1 MKKVYLFIVL
11 NFTSFIMYSQE
22 YKISFAGT
30 GTSNTVETV
39 KVENLTKG
47 TSLTL
52 SGNNVLYLKSSV
64 TGIFDQ
70 NLLNNRNIRIY
81 PNPLIDYSYIDFD
94 IFKQQKIKIDVYNI
108 SGKKIIEAQNLL
120 TPGKHIY
127 KIVGLQTGSFIVKV
141 SSHKDLFTGKLLSL
155 KTGTEKPALTKLN
168 SIQSEISAL
177 NLKSTNNEIAMQYNT
192 GDRLKIT
199 GTSGK
204 YSTIITD
211 IPTQNKKLTFTFIE
225 CTDVDGNNY
234 PVVQIGTQIWM
245 AKNLITTKFRNGIII
260 PHEIENSKWRN
271 LSTSAYCNYNN
282 DPNLVIS
289 FGRLY
294 NSYCV
299 NDSRNIA
306 PEGWHVPTKEEWSTL
321 IEYVGGGSVA
331 GSKLKSTGT
340 TIWSSTNINATDEFG
355 FSALPGGHRWQGDFE
370 FAQVYGVWWSVS
382 TTFAMY
388 SGYDNVDTG
397 YLPYKTNGCSVRCVK
412 D

>member
-1 MKKVYLFIVL
+1 MKKIYLFIAL
-11 NFTSFIMYSQE
+11 IFSFFVMYSQE

-30 GTSNTVETV
+30 GTSNTVESI

-64 TGIFDQ
+64 TGIFTDIQ
-70 NLLNNRNIRIY
+70 FNERNIRIY
-81 PNPLIDYSYIDFD
+81 PNPLIDYSNIEID
-94 IFKQQKIKIDVYNI
+94 IIKQSNVQIEIYNMSGQKV
-108 SGKKIIEAQNLL
+108 IETQGLL
-120 TPGKHIY
+120 TPGKHTY
-127 KIVGLQTGSFIVKV
+127 KITGIKTGSYVVKVISDIGLLSEKFISLKTKTENPTITKV
-141 SSHKDLFTGKLLSL
+141 SS
-155 KTGTEKPALTKLN
+155 
-168 SIQSEISAL
+168 IQTEISVI
-177 NLKSTNNEIAMQYNT
+177 NLKSTNDEITMQYNA

-199 GTSGK
+199 GISGK

-211 IPTQNKKLTFTFIE
+211 IPSQNKTITFTFVE
-225 CTDVDGNNY
+225 CTDADGNDY

-245 AKNLITTKFRNGIII
+245 AENLKTTKFRDGTII
-260 PHEIENSKWRN
+260 PHEMEKSKWKN
-271 LSTSAYCNYNN
+271 LSSSAYCNYNN
-282 DPNLVIS
+282 DPNLAMS

-321 IEYVGGGSVA
+321 IEYVGGKSVA

-340 TIWSSTNINATDEFG
+340 TIWSSTNTNATNEFG
-355 FSALPGGHRWQGDFE
+355 FSALPGGHRWQGDFGY
-370 FAQVYGVWWSVS
+370 AQVYGVWWSVS